1 MGQLVSLIRTT
12 AMVVDM
18 SMILGTRES
27 YYYLDKDP
35 PFNTLCSG
43 QIMSVIW
50 YMWKIKVLS
59 AARLTSTLIKSSR
72 KKLVYHAF
80 CNMQI

>member
-1 MGQLVSLIRTT
+1 
-12 AMVVDM
+12 MVVDM

-35 PFNTLCSG
+35 PFNTPCSG

-59 AARLTSTLIKSSR
+59 AAQTD
-72 KKLVYHAF
+72 
-80 CNMQI
+80 

>member
-1 MGQLVSLIRTT
+1 
-12 AMVVDM
+12 MVVDM

-35 PFNTLCSG
+35 PFNTPCSG

-72 KKLVYHAF
+72 KKLVYRAF
-80 CNMQI
+80 CNVQI